1 MILQLYFHL
10 KSRLRNIYVPHDHG
24 YGPFVVITNPI
35 LSLFMTYPTRVTSRV
50 PLVEQENVSLPECT
64 STFLV

>member
-10 KSRLRNIYVPHDHG
+10 KSRLRNIYVPNDHG

-35 LSLFMTYPTRVTSRV
+35 LSLFMTYHTRVTPRV
-50 PLVEQENVSLPECT
+50 PLVEQENSTLPAY
-64 STFLV
+64 